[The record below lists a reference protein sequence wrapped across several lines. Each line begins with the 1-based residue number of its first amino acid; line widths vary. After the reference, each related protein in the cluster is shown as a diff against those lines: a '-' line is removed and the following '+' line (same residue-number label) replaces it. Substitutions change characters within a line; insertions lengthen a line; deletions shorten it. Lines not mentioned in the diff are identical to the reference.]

1 MHVISKAL
9 APGLHRGVPMPAYM
23 SDEISEVPSLS
34 ASTAKLL
41 VSLSPAH
48 AWSAHPK
55 GGRCRKEETEATR
68 EGSLL
73 DALLLGGAGDLVVL
87 PDMMPNAEG
96 KLMPTK
102 GEFRMESAKKWK
114 VDQSAAGKMPVD
126 KDELERAKGACEII
140 RENLARDG
148 VVLDG
153 ENQVTAVWEENGVRC
168 KGRFD
173 HFKERDLVVYDLK
186 KVRCAHPKAIAKAVV
201 EYGWDVQAAA
211 YVRAVETLI
220 PDAAGRVRFVLL
232 AVEPYPPHEVLVRP
246 LAGTTR
252 ALGDWK
258 WNRALVS
265 WAECLRARKW
275 PGYTGMEAGI
285 EAPAWAMAEMEE
297 GLSGG
302 SPGVAF

>member
-1 MHVISKAL
+1 MTTL
-9 APGLHRGVPMPAYM
+9 APGFHRGVAMSDYM
-23 SDEISEVPSLS
+23 SDEISAVPSLS

-41 VSLSPAH
+41 VSRSPAH

-55 GGRCRKEETEATR
+55 GGRRRSEETEATR
-68 EGSLL
+68 EGALL
-73 DALLLGGAGDLVVL
+73 DSLLLGGDRDLVVL
-87 PDMMPNAEG
+87 PDMMPNAKG
-96 KLMPTK
+96 AMVPTN
-102 GEFRMESAKKWK
+102 GEFRLESAKAWR
-114 VDQSAAGKMPVD
+114 DQQQAAGKMAVD
-126 KDELERAKGACEII
+126 KDELERAKGACEIL

-153 ENQVTAVWEENGVRC
+153 EHQVTAVWEEAGVRC

-173 HFKERDLVVYDLK
+173 HFKERELVVYDLK
-186 KVRCAHPKAIAKAVV
+186 KVRCAHPKAIARAMV

-258 WNRALVS
+258 WNRALAS

-275 PGYTGMEAGI
+275 PGYSGMEAGI

-297 GLSGG
+297 GLVGG
-302 SPGVAF
+302 SEGVAF